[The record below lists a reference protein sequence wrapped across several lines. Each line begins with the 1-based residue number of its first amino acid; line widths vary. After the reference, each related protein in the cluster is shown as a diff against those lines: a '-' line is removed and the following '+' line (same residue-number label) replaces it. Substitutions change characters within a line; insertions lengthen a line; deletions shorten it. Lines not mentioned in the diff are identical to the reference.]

1 MSLTD
6 SCCVVWNRQLLDCL
20 LAKDPFISVIM
31 THLIGRDVT
40 KDPFISAIMTHLIGR
55 DVTNK
60 LYASLHVNYLLTY
73 LLT

>member
-20 LAKDPFISVIM
+20 LAKDVFTSAVM
-31 THLIGRDVT
+31 SQLI
-40 KDPFISAIMTHLIGR
+40 AR

-60 LYASLHVNYLLTY
+60 AYASQVSDGCLSLLIFVVISRSVIV
-73 LLT
+73 